1 MQAVQEYVE
10 EIYIKKG
17 YRGYSVYLLRQRSD
31 KKVMYVGIT
40 SQNPNDR
47 WNQHKNDNLPVNKKH
62 PKKTGDEYWYM
73 QVVFTGLNKM
83 EARAMEQSLICIY
96 TFDALSNARYEIS
109 EGKIGEF
116 ESEVNRMASLL
127 KIDESGMWNLVR
139 RKEWSGE

>member
-1 MQAVQEYVE
+1 
-10 EIYIKKG
+10 
-17 YRGYSVYLLRQRSD
+17 
-31 KKVMYVGIT
+31 
-40 SQNPNDR
+40 
-47 WNQHKNDNLPVNKKH
+47 
-62 PKKTGDEYWYM
+62 M
-73 QVVFTGLNKM
+73 QVVFTGLTES

-127 KIDESGMWNLVR
+127 KIDESGLWNLVR